1 MLTVGVLGPLEVRRD
16 GRPLPVPSGKTTE
29 LLIRL
34 ALDAGQA
41 VTAERLIED
50 LWGDDAAATA
60 RNTLQSKV
68 SQLRRALDDPALVG
82 GGRGGYTL
90 ELDAGRVDALEVVGL
105 AAAAAAARRA
115 GDAAAALEAAT
126 EALELFR
133 GDVLA
138 DAGDGDWLH
147 PHRSRL
153 DEVRLGLLEDRA
165 AARVD
170 LGAGGEV
177 IAELE
182 WLLGQHPLRE
192 GLWASLITALYRAGR
207 QADALAAC
215 RRVRRLLIEEL
226 GIEPGRALRELERQ
240 VLQQSGGL
248 DAAAAAPGT
257 AAPALVVG
265 NLPTLSTPFVGRAD
279 DLAAVG
285 RLLDGN
291 RLVTLVGPAGV
302 GKTRTA
308 LEAARPLRH
317 GGGVW
322 LVRLEVADATT
333 SIWRLVTEALQLT
346 GGEQTLLDRVA
357 AADTV
362 LVLDNCEHVLD
373 GVADLATRLLDGA
386 APLRILAT
394 SQAPLGIDG
403 EAVHALDPLPLPDS
417 VTLFADRAARMR
429 RQFALDDDT
438 AATVEAVCRSLDGL
452 PLAIELAAA
461 RVRSLSVQEIARRLD
476 DRFTLLQ
483 DPTSRR
489 PERRRA
495 LAAAIAWS
503 YDLLFPDDQRGLWAL
518 SCFAGGAPLAAAEHV
533 MGALGVPG
541 TSAVDVIGRLA
552 DRSMLSVETAEDGAT
567 RYRLLDSI
575 RAFARTR
582 LEETGLAGDAAA
594 AHTAWFAEATDRCAA
609 TVRSRAQPECLALV
623 RGERANIDAALS
635 WAAGHDPRQGLRL
648 ANGFGWTW
656 VVLGDGVAGA
666 ARVRTA
672 LEAARRDTTPHERA
686 TGLLLAGWLEASAG
700 NVEAAQGDLDAAL
713 AAAEGLGDGR
723 LAADARRHLAFL
735 RIQQGRPLEVLES
748 ATASEAVY
756 QRLDLPWETAASLLL
771 GAFGSIMLGD
781 TGSAT
786 HAAIEA
792 VRLLTPIGDAW
803 GMVHAEA
810 MLGAIANAEHRFGD
824 AADALTRAA
833 ALSERLGFAGQAA
846 LHLTTLGR
854 VQQRS
859 GAPGQARDTL
869 ARAIQAAATAGDLR
883 IAATARIHLAR
894 ALRGAGDQATAR
906 TLLEAN
912 DRWYRASGGGDG
924 ALLTRCLLAA
934 LAAEQDDQAAI
945 ADLQTVLEEARRH
958 HDLETQ
964 TLALDSLARAAA
976 AGGDLPGAAR
986 LLKEADGLHAQ
997 VRHTLDDADRVDAGT
1012 ARASLA
1018 AARPGGL
1025 EGAGEPV
1032 DQDADR
1038 LG

>member
-68 SQLRRALDDPALVG
+68 SQLRRALDDPAIVG

-126 EALELFR
+126 EGLELFR

-138 DAGDGDWLH
+138 DAGDGAWLH

-215 RRVRRLLIEEL
+215 RRVRRLLIDEL
-226 GIEPGRALRELERQ
+226 GIEPGRSLRELERQ

-248 DAAAAAPGT
+248 DAAAAALGT

-265 NLPTLSTPFVGRAD
+265 NLPT
-279 DLAAVG
+279 
-285 RLLDGN
+285 
-291 RLVTLVGPAGV
+291 
-302 GKTRTA
+302 
-308 LEAARPLRH
+308 PLRP

-357 AADTV
+357 AAETM

-461 RVRSLSVQEIARRLD
+461 RVRSLSVQEITRRLD

-489 PERRRA
+489 PERRRV
-495 LAAAIAWS
+495 LAAAIAW
-503 YDLLFPDDQRGLWAL
+503 
-518 SCFAGGAPLAAAEHV
+518 
-533 MGALGVPG
+533 
-541 TSAVDVIGRLA
+541 
-552 DRSMLSVETAEDGAT
+552 GAT
-567 RYRLLDSI
+567 TCCSPTTSE
-575 RAFARTR
+575 ACGHCPASP
-582 LEETGLAGDAAA
+582 AGRPWPRPS
-594 AHTAWFAEATDRCAA
+594 T
-609 TVRSRAQPECLALV
+609 
-623 RGERANIDAALS
+623 S
-635 WAAGHDPRQGLRL
+635 WARSASPAPPRS
-648 ANGFGWTW
+648 T
-656 VVLGDGVAGA
+656 
-666 ARVRTA
+666 
-672 LEAARRDTTPHERA
+672 
-686 TGLLLAGWLEASAG
+686 
-700 NVEAAQGDLDAAL
+700 
-713 AAAEGLGDGR
+713 
-723 LAADARRHLAFL
+723 
-735 RIQQGRPLEVLES
+735 
-748 ATASEAVY
+748 
-756 QRLDLPWETAASLLL
+756 
-771 GAFGSIMLGD
+771 
-781 TGSAT
+781 
-786 HAAIEA
+786 
-792 VRLLTPIGDAW
+792 
-803 GMVHAEA
+803 
-810 MLGAIANAEHRFGD
+810 
-824 AADALTRAA
+824 
-833 ALSERLGFAGQAA
+833 
-846 LHLTTLGR
+846 
-854 VQQRS
+854 
-859 GAPGQARDTL
+859 
-869 ARAIQAAATAGDLR
+869 
-883 IAATARIHLAR
+883 
-894 ALRGAGDQATAR
+894 
-906 TLLEAN
+906 
-912 DRWYRASGGGDG
+912 
-924 ALLTRCLLAA
+924 
-934 LAAEQDDQAAI
+934 
-945 ADLQTVLEEARRH
+945 
-958 HDLETQ
+958 
-964 TLALDSLARAAA
+964 
-976 AGGDLPGAAR
+976 
-986 LLKEADGLHAQ
+986 
-997 VRHTLDDADRVDAGT
+997 
-1012 ARASLA
+1012 
-1018 AARPGGL
+1018 
-1025 EGAGEPV
+1025 
-1032 DQDADR
+1032 
-1038 LG
+1038 